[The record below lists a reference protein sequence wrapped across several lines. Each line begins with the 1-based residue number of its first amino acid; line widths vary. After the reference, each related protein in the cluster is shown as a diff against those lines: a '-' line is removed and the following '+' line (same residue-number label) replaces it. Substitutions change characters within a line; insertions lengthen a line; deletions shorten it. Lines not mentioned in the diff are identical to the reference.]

1 LGETQGKNLLGH
13 ICHTAGTNGGSGLY
27 LPGKTALF
35 PQPHPTETQGRSGA
49 GGGKMETT
57 DPITLCLKL
66 ASLQLVFLREEA
78 LLAEEVRIGLPL
90 LK

>member
-1 LGETQGKNLLGH
+1 MVAQDCTCQGRLRSSHSPIPQRPKEEVELGEERWKLL
-13 ICHTAGTNGGSGLY
+13 TL
-27 LPGKTALF
+27 LPYVF
-35 PQPHPTETQGRSGA
+35 
-49 GGGKMETT
+49 
-57 DPITLCLKL
+57 KL

>member
-1 LGETQGKNLLGH
+1 
-13 ICHTAGTNGGSGLY
+13 
-27 LPGKTALF
+27 
-35 PQPHPTETQGRSGA
+35 
-49 GGGKMETT
+49 METT